1 MSNMKSAAPLALL
14 IGLVTI
20 GCSDAGSVSKSI
32 GRIVREQNAQELR
45 LTAAT
50 PFQWDKVYFFHPYTP
65 RSTICESLSVQV
77 KYCERIVPKESKDD
91 GVMSLAFL
99 SGARVVHYELHAR
112 WNGDFTPVPANQAIS
127 SEAAVFQVV
136 PSGTAVDGSA
146 WLTLVP
152 K

>member
-1 MSNMKSAAPLALL
+1 MKAGAPLAFLL
-14 IGLVTI
+14 GLVTI

-32 GRIVREQNAQELR
+32 GHIVRDQGAQEIR

-65 RSTICESLSVQV
+65 RSTICEALNVQV
-77 KYCERIVPKESKDD
+77 KYCERIVHQESKDD

-112 WNGDFTPVPANQAIS
+112 WNGDFTPVRANQPIS

-136 PSGTAVDGSA
+136 RSGKAADGSA
-146 WLTLVP
+146 WLKLVL